1 MEGSGASRL
10 QGGPPEAGAW
20 SPPRSAADRG
30 EARGRGLHASGRGWV
45 DAERVARNRRNRRLR
60 RTAAVVA
67 ALVVLLAW
75 VGIAGGPGAT
85 PVAAVRVTLPA
96 VHQVPAGDPAMPWPT
111 AGESA
116 VAVPAVGYRAQS
128 GPEHPVPVASMTK
141 VMTAYVVLHDH
152 PLATGA
158 NGPDLT
164 ISPTDAQDFTT
175 DLDTTQASVEIQ
187 AGEVLTERQALDGM
201 LVHSANDLAYTLACW
216 DAGSV
221 PAFVAKMNATA
232 ASLGMHQTHYADASG
247 YTPHSMSTAADL
259 LKVTAA
265 AMAYPAFAQAVSM
278 PSVTLPVSGTALS
291 YTPSWPGAQV
301 DPGRGRGEVRLH
313 LGGRRRRHPRLPDHG
328 GRPAARRSW
337 PRSPPSRDPR
347 CSTPP
352 GTWRWPSPRRGGG
365 RHGRAGGRPAARP
378 WPRASV
384 PGATVPVGDH
394 RRGDRAGHA
403 RAADRPDRGRGPPP
417 QGREPGRGHRG
428 HGAVHPGRAAAR
440 PWPVRTAARLG
451 HPLTGLRLG

>member
-1 MEGSGASRL
+1 MEGSGASA
-10 QGGPPEAGAW
+10 PPGDLVATGAR
-20 SPPRSAADRG
+20 SPARPVADRG
-30 EARGRGLHASGRGWV
+30 DARGRGLHASGRGWV
-45 DAERVARNRRNRRLR
+45 DADRVARNRRNRRLR

-96 VHQVPAGDPAMPWPT
+96 AHQVPAGDPAMPWPPT
-111 AGESA
+111 GESA

-152 PLATGA
+152 PLATGS
-158 NGPDLT
+158 NGPDLN
-164 ISPTDAQDFTT
+164 ISPADAQDFTT

-232 ASLGMHQTHYADASG
+232 ATLGMHQTHYADASG

-259 LKVTAA
+259 LKVTSA

-278 PSVTLPVSGTALS
+278 PSVTLPVSGTSLS
-291 YTPSWPGAQV
+291 YTPLLAGGTASTPGVVGVKSGFTSAAGGGDILAYRTTVAGRPLVALAAVTSQQGPEVLDTAGHMALAIAQSAAGAV
-301 DPGRGRGEVRLH
+301 VAVPVVGRGQAV
-313 LGGRRRRHPRLPDHG
+313 
-328 GRPAARRSW
+328 A
-337 PRSPPSRDPR
+337 
-347 CSTPP
+347 
-352 GTWRWPSPRRGGG
+352 
-365 RHGRAGGRPAARP
+365 
-378 WPRASV
+378 RASV
-384 PGATVPVGDH
+384 PGATVPVVTNGAATVLAMPGQRITQTVIVAH
-394 RRGDRAGHA
+394 HPRAGS
-403 RAADRPDRGRGPPP
+403 RA
-417 QGREPGRGHRG
+417 
-428 HGAVHPGRAAAR
+428 GATVGTALFTLGDQQQVVA
-440 PWPVRTAARLG
+440 VRTAARLG
-451 HPLTGLRLG
+451 NR

>member
-1 MEGSGASRL
+1 
-10 QGGPPEAGAW
+10 
-20 SPPRSAADRG
+20 
-30 EARGRGLHASGRGWV
+30 
-45 DAERVARNRRNRRLR
+45 
-60 RTAAVVA
+60 
-67 ALVVLLAW
+67 
-75 VGIAGGPGAT
+75 
-85 PVAAVRVTLPA
+85 
-96 VHQVPAGDPAMPWPT
+96 
-111 AGESA
+111 
-116 VAVPAVGYRAQS
+116 
-128 GPEHPVPVASMTK
+128 MTK

-232 ASLGMHQTHYADASG
+232 ASLGMHQTRYADASG

-291 YTPSWPGAQV
+291 YTPLLAGGTG
-301 DPGRGRGEVRLH
+301 DPGVVGVKSGS
-313 LGGRRRRHPRLPDHG
+313 PR
-328 GRPAARRSW
+328 RPAAATSSPARPPWPAGRSSPW
-337 PRSPPSRDPR
+337 PRSPPAGTRGR
-347 CSTPP
+347 STPP
-352 GTWRWPSPRRGGG
+352 DTWRWPSPRRA
-365 RHGRAGGRPAARP
+365 AGAVMA
-378 WPRASV
+378 
-384 PGATVPVGDH
+384 VPVVGRGQAVARGH
-394 RRGDRAGHA
+394 GARGDGAGRDQRGGDRVGHA

-417 QGREPGRGHRG
+417 QGREPGRGHCG
-428 HGAVHPGRAAAR
+428 HGAVRPGRPAGK
-440 PWPVRTAARLG
+440 PWPCARRPASAPADGHRLG
-451 HPLTGLRLG
+451 SAGCAPGPLLPRPTSGPGFDALALAVDRYVEVEVEPASQPDRPQRG

>member
-1 MEGSGASRL
+1 MD
-10 QGGPPEAGAW
+10 
-20 SPPRSAADRG
+20 AD
-30 EARGRGLHASGRGWV
+30 
-45 DAERVARNRRNRRLR
+45 RVARNRRNRRLR

-96 VHQVPAGDPAMPWPT
+96 AHQVPAGDPAMPWPT
-111 AGESA
+111 TGESA

-164 ISPTDAQDFTT
+164 ISPADAQDFTT

-216 DAGSV
+216 DAGSI

-232 ASLGMHQTHYADASG
+232 ATLGMHQTHYADASG

-259 LKVTAA
+259 LKVTSA

-291 YTPSWPGAQV
+291 YTPLLAGGTASTPGVVGVKSGFTSAA
-301 DPGRGRGEVRLH
+301 
-313 LGGRRRRHPRLPDHG
+313 GGGDILAYQTTVA
-328 GRPAARRSW
+328 GRPLVALAAVTSQQG
-337 PRSPPSRDPR
+337 PEVLDAA
-347 CSTPP
+347 
-352 GTWRWPSPRRGGG
+352 GHMALAIAQERGGG
-365 RHGRAGGRPAARP
+365 RRGRAGGRPGP
-378 WPRASV
+378 
-384 PGATVPVGDH
+384 
-394 RRGDRAGHA
+394 
-403 RAADRPDRGRGPPP
+403 GRGPCA
-417 QGREPGRGHRG
+417 RCPGRRC
-428 HGAVHPGRAAAR
+428 RS
-440 PWPVRTAARLG
+440 
-451 HPLTGLRLG
+451 

>member
-1 MEGSGASRL
+1 M
-10 QGGPPEAGAW
+10 
-20 SPPRSAADRG
+20 
-30 EARGRGLHASGRGWV
+30 

-85 PVAAVRVTLPA
+85 PVAGGARHAPGRAPA
-96 VHQVPAGDPAMPWPT
+96 CRRRDPAMPWPT
-111 AGESA
+111 AGEAA

-247 YTPHSMSTAADL
+247 YTPHSVSTAADL

-265 AMAYPAFAQAVSM
+265 AMAYPAFAQAVCH
-278 PSVTLPVSGTALS
+278 ALGDAAGVGHR
-291 YTPSWPGAQV
+291 PQ
-301 DPGRGRGEVRLH
+301 LH
-313 LGGRRRRHPRLPDHG
+313 
-328 GRPAARRSW
+328 PA
-337 PRSPPSRDPR
+337 
-347 CSTPP
+347 
-352 GTWRWPSPRRGGG
+352 
-365 RHGRAGGRPAARP
+365 
-378 WPRASV
+378 
-384 PGATVPVGDH
+384 
-394 RRGDRAGHA
+394 
-403 RAADRPDRGRGPPP
+403 
-417 QGREPGRGHRG
+417 PGRGHRST
-428 HGAVHPGRAAAR
+428 PG
-440 PWPVRTAARLG
+440 WWG
-451 HPLTGLRLG
+451 